1 MEEYKQQQRE
11 KILHKKRETTIKRK
25 KRIIT
30 KELFIF
36 LFTLVDESTQGD
48 DGVLLPTKQ
57 NSKVLPQ
64 KCYPLLYY

>member
-1 MEEYKQQQRE
+1 M
-11 KILHKKRETTIKRK
+11 IKGE

-30 KELFIF
+30 KDLFIF
-36 LFTLVDESTQGD
+36 LFTLVDESTQDDDD

-64 KCYPLLYY
+64 KCYPLLYH